1 MKKTYTFILGFLSC
15 FIAAFGWANDFEANY
30 KLGAGDTIS
39 IQVYGEPELSTE
51 ILLNDS
57 GRINYPFLGRL
68 QVKGLTVEK
77 VKDTIENGLKGDY
90 LISPNVHVSITSY
103 RSFFINGEVKQPG
116 GYEFQPGLTVNK
128 AIALAGGFTERA
140 SKSDIILSSSDNPNR
155 KGLSVELSKKIMP
168 GDILTVEQS
177 FF

>member
-1 MKKTYTFILGFLSC
+1 MNVLKLYVLLCFTFLSNQLL
-15 FIAAFGWANDFEANY
+15 ANDFDANY

-39 IQVYGEPELSTE
+39 VQVFGEDDLSVKV
-51 ILLNDS
+51 LLNDS

-68 QVKGLTVEK
+68 QVKGLTAEQL
-77 VKDTIENGLKGDY
+77 KDRIEDGLKGDY
-90 LISPNVHVSITSY
+90 LVNPSVHVSIVSY
-103 RSFFINGEVKQPG
+103 RPFFISGEVKKPG
-116 GYEFQPGLTVNK
+116 GYPFQPGLTVNK

-140 SKSDIILSSSDNPNR
+140 SKSDIILSSSDSPN
-155 KGLSVELSKKIMP
+155 KPGKKVSLAKKVMP